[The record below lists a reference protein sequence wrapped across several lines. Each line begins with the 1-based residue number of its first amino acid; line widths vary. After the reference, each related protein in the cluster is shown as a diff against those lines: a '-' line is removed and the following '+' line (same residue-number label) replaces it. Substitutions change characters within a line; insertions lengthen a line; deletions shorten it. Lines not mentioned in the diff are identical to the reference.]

1 MEPLHGGKLYLDKQ
15 HPALWRAL
23 NGMGLKAKEAAEA
36 AGLDRILIELLYVR
50 ISQLNGCAYCLNL
63 HVGQAL
69 EHGETQQRIAVL
81 PAWRDT
87 EVFTPKE
94 RAALALAEAVT
105 ELAGAD
111 ELERELAEART
122 GLSDDEF
129 SAVNWLVIT
138 MNAFNRVSIVSRHPV
153 RNNRRK

>member
-15 HPALWRAL
+15 HPAVWRGL
-23 NGMGLKAKEAAEA
+23 NGLALKAKEAAEA
-36 AGLDRILIELLYVR
+36 AGMGRGLIELINIRV
-50 ISQLNGCAYCLNL
+50 SQLNGCAYCLDM
-63 HVGQAL
+63 HVADAL
-69 EHGETQQRIAVL
+69 ASGETSQRIAVL

-105 ELAGAD
+105 ELPGAHALD
-111 ELERELAEART
+111 RELAEART
-122 GLSDDEF
+122 QLSNDEF
-129 SAVNWLVIT
+129 SAVNWLAVT

-153 RNNRRK
+153 RRPRST